1 MVCAAHGALAEEV
14 DPHAL
19 AVLHVN
25 SIWGLALALFANPKG
40 PKRIAAAFDQHW
52 RLIEGGRTRR

>member
-1 MVCAAHGALAEEV
+1 MVCAAHGAFAKEV

-40 PKRIAAAFDQHW
+40 AKRIAAAFDQHW
-52 RLIEGGRTRR
+52 RLIEGVRTRR